1 MAASATQVG
10 SLDSRWDLHWS
21 CPCFF
26 PWGHSQTQDSW
37 HQPAVAFS
45 LSRRAVCP
53 SIFSWWVVRYFFCMR
68 SGCQNRNGMLILWHP
83 SQRMSEWLGLM
94 LLYWPLDLSCVCV
107 CAWAPVW
114 PIISSQWCLQAADT
128 RVVGGAGFPSPKY
141 PLLAL
146 PHGSQQSSTGGSA
159 SSVWLLVEPVLFFS
173 NQWGNFCSPR
183 QSWTVWTMADISMP
197 MESLFLTFPWR
208 EKLSSFVYV
217 SSSVLV
223 H

>member
-173 NQWGNFCSPR
+173 NQWDSQAVLNCVDHGRYFYANGITLLDFP
-183 QSWTVWTMADISMP
+183 MAGKTFFICLCF
-197 MESLFLTFPWR
+197 LF
-208 EKLSSFVYV
+208 SSCP
-217 SSSVLV
+217 LN
-223 H
+223 